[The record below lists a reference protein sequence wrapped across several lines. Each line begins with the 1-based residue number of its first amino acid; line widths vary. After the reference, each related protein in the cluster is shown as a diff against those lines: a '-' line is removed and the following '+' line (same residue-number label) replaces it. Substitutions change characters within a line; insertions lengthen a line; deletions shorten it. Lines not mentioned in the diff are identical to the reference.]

1 MCYIAVLCLCS
12 PRNYCISWERAC
24 PYTALNKRRNDF
36 TLKST
41 QKSLKHKAI
50 PGMDGTHIYLGKT
63 DFFMFLFSPCTSSLC
78 CLSFPSVAQSCR
90 WEGILVI
97 QGDHSGSG
105 TWVSKL
111 PPYHPRGR
119 GTHFMSS
126 LHSVLSLT
134 VFTKCWEEYNLI
146 ITTHKKIQMMDATPR
161 IFAIE
166 RKPLKL
172 NASLEKY

>member
-1 MCYIAVLCLCS
+1 MPHCCPLCS
-12 PRNYCISWERAC
+12 PRNYYVSWEQTC

-50 PGMDGTHIYLGKT
+50 PGMDGTQIYLGT
-63 DFFMFLFSPCTSSLC
+63 MDFFMFLFLPYTSSLGS
-78 CLSFPSVAQSCR
+78 LSFPSVAQSYR

-111 PPYHPRGR
+111 PTLPPKGPWVS
-119 GTHFMSS
+119 FSE
-126 LHSVLSLT
+126 LPALSLISGCLQQVLGGIQSNYHNSQEDT
-134 VFTKCWEEYNLI
+134 DDGCNSQDICNWKE
-146 ITTHKKIQMMDATPR
+146 TT
-161 IFAIE
+161 
-166 RKPLKL
+166 
-172 NASLEKY
+172 